1 MKYEH
6 MNIER
11 GYCVLEV
18 EKAVQ
23 VQVHELH
30 YCTAYYWIPVEL
42 AYR

>member
-6 MNIER
+6 TNIER

-18 EKAVQ
+18 EKA